1 MVNLTQ
7 RQKNLSR
14 TPKREDLPTM
24 YDLPSEEVGESGLPD
39 QYHPIQAQLLEQ
51 TFQPSTYPPEQVFSA
66 MDLNLYYDVENT
78 NRYKRPDWFGVVG
91 VSRLYEQRDLRMSYV
106 VWQEEVNP
114 FMVVELLSPSTQQE
128 DLGQTT
134 RKENKPPTKWEV
146 YEELLRVPYYIVYER
161 EQDYFRAFQLQG
173 SRYQEIEIR
182 NSQLWLEE
190 LGLGLRLWQGSH
202 KGIERRWLRF
212 YDATG
217 NLIPTEA
224 EERERERQE
233 KERERQEK
241 EQARQEKERER
252 QEKEQAQTALQELR
266 DRLIAMGL
274 DPDNLPNDR

>member
-1 MVNLTQ
+1 MVNLTP
-7 RQKNLSR
+7 KPSKISR

-241 EQARQEKERER
+241 EQA
-252 QEKEQAQTALQELR
+252 QTALQELR